1 MFRSGGF
8 WVYFP
13 SPHLLSAVPRTVQV
27 SSVQYSAVQLQILQL
42 RSDSHNYEAN
52 QSYVS
57 VGLVGSIHFHFPLTS
72 LPLLDIFKF
81 WVKIEPNLTSIW
93 AKLYFST
100 IETRGKCLTF
110 YKIHFVLCLF
120 TLKHIQIR
128 EALSLKQVGWNNFI
142 ISSPMS
148 WFHNKLSDHN

>member
-13 SPHLLSAVPRTVQV
+13 SPHLLSAVPRTVQCAAC
-27 SSVQYSAVQLQILQL
+27 SILQC
-42 RSDSHNYEAN
+42 RSSSCGQIRTTTKQTNLMFR
-52 QSYVS
+52 S
-57 VGLVGSIHFHFPLTS
+57 VWSAAFHFHFPLTS

>member
-13 SPHLLSAVPRTVQV
+13 SPHPSPAQWCRAPPTA
-27 SSVQYSAVQLQILQL
+27 QYSAVQILQL

-110 YKIHFVLCLF
+110 YKIRFVLCLF

>member
-13 SPHLLSAVPRTVQV
+13 SPHLLRVVPRTGHRAVFC
-27 SSVQYSAVQLQILQL
+27 SADPHSAVRFAQL
-42 RSDSHNYEAN
+42 RSKPILCFGRFGRQHPAS
-52 QSYVS
+52 
-57 VGLVGSIHFHFPLTS
+57 HFHFPLTS